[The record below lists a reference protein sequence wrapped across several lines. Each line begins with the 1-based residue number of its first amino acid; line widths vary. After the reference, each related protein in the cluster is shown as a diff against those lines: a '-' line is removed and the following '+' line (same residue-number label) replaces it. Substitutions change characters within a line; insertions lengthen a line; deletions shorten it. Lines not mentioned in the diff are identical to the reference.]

1 MLYVLGDIHGFWKIL
16 DRLAEHLGPDDT
28 VVQVGDFGVNSEFD
42 TKEYTDYIFEN
53 INYKLIFIDG
63 NHEHFQTIGRWHKNQ
78 LTEISPN
85 VFYAPRGL
93 VMELHGNLVG
103 FLGGAESVDKAW
115 RTPGYDWFPEES
127 VQQEDVDLLIQN
139 VDGRQLDILFT
150 HSPPQF
156 VNAANFPPLREE
168 DWGLPLGWI
177 DESAWKV
184 SKAYWALKPK
194 KVYCGHMHKVVNHD
208 NVRILD
214 INEVLPHKIDV
225 LQE

>member
-42 TKEYTDYIFEN
+42 TKEYTDDIFEN
-53 INYKLIFIDG
+53 VNYKLIFIDG
-63 NHEHFQTIGRWHKNQ
+63 NHEHFPTIGRWHKDQ

-115 RTPGYDWFPEES
+115 RTPGHDWFPEES
-127 VQQEDVDLLIQN
+127 VQQDDVDLLIQN

-156 VNAANFPPLREE
+156 INAANFPPLREQ

-225 LQE
+225 L